1 MKKIGLTLL
10 VLTVLFVFVAAEQQ
24 QCEQKKKSYFCPL
37 CNGTNVSSCLNE
49 CSGYSQQG
57 MMNVYFTVGINLLS
71 SLTFNLYIPDR
82 KNGIC
87 FSRNLFGQNE
97 YLNPDKHYPFLWND
111 M

>member
-1 MKKIGLTLL
+1 MKKIGLAFLF
-10 VLTVLFVFVAAEQQ
+10 LTALFAFVNAEQ

-49 CSGYSQQG
+49 CGGYSQQG
-57 MMNVYFTVGINLLS
+57 MMNVYFTVGTNLFS
-71 SLTFNLYIPDR
+71 SLTFNLFFPDR